1 MLAIV
6 ADDLT
11 GALDAAA
18 PFAGRGL
25 RVSVALDGPGL
36 LAALTDAPDVLAVT
50 TASREIPA
58 EAARARVAA
67 VLAALPGGARIFKKV
82 DSRLKGNIA
91 AELATI
97 PFRRALVAPAIPDF
111 GRFVEAGAL
120 VGFGVAAPIPVA
132 PRLGR
137 FAARAEIPDCRS
149 MAELAS
155 ALAASEADLLVGARG
170 LAEALAARI
179 TGRAT
184 TPVDRL
190 PGPDALFVVGSR
202 DPITLAQVAALVAL
216 PGLGRI
222 DAPNGVAVGRR
233 ESPLT
238 LVQLQPGAGAVSAAE
253 AGAALAASVHP
264 ALTRGARTMLVT
276 GGATAE
282 AVLARMGIGHLRLRG
297 ECLPGLGVA
306 EAAGITFV
314 TKSGGF
320 GDAGALAAVAG
331 MVGA

>member
-1 MLAIV
+1 
-6 ADDLT
+6 
-11 GALDAAA
+11 
-18 PFAGRGL
+18 
-25 RVSVALDGPGL
+25 VALDGPGL
-36 LAALTDAPDVLAVT
+36 AAALADAPEVLAVT
-50 TASREIPA
+50 TASREVPA

-67 VLAALPGGARIFKKV
+67 AVAALPPGARIFKKV

-91 AELATI
+91 AELAAI

-111 GRFVEAGAL
+111 GRVVEAGAL
-120 VGFGVAAPIPVA
+120 VGFGVETPIPVA
-132 PRLGR
+132 PRLGG

-149 MAELAS
+149 MAELAT

-238 LVQLQPGAGAVSAAE
+238 LVQLQPGAWAEVSGAE

-264 ALTRGARTMLVT
+264 ALTRGARTVLLT

-282 AVLARMGIGHLRLRG
+282 AVLARMGVGHLRLRG

-320 GDAGALAAVAG
+320 GDAGTLAAVAG
-331 MVGA
+331 MVGG